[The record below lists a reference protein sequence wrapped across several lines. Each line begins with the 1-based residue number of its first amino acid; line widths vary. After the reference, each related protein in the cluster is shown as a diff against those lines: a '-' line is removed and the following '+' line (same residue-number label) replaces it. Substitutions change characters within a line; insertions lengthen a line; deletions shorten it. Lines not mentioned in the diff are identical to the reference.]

1 MKLRKVVQTHLY
13 EKYSDS
19 SPLEQI
25 CWSLPYTEEEQLLH
39 AINICLV
46 APGVFGAEEEQAR
59 SKAISVGKLNNL
71 LPSTQQGANP
81 TDCEAFIF
89 IVCVGE

>member
-1 MKLRKVVQTHLY
+1 M
-13 EKYSDS
+13 
-19 SPLEQI
+19 
-25 CWSLPYTEEEQLLH
+25 
-39 AINICLV
+39 V
-46 APGVFGAEEEQAR
+46 APGVFGAEQEQAR